1 MLESDVLFTDDS
13 IIPLQVKG
21 NGRVKKA
28 RLWAYVR
35 GGSDPPLTVY
45 DFSHDR
51 SKQRPLDFLEGFK
64 GYVHADA
71 YSGYDELFRRDHII
85 EVGCWV
91 HARRKFDEATSSRPK
106 EATEILARIAKLYR
120 VEAECAEMTP
130 AERSKHREQC
140 SRSVLD
146 DIFQRLDEMKKVS
159 LPSEPLRKAIDY
171 ALNQRQALY
180 RYLEDGR
187 LKPDNN
193 LAENA
198 IRPLALGRKNWLLA
212 ASDRGALA
220 TALYLGLIQS
230 CKASGINPWEYFND
244 MLRRIM
250 SHPITR
256 LRELL
261 PDQWKPLPNNANN
274 LLV

>member
-1 MLESDVLFTDDS
+1 M
-13 IIPLQVKG
+13 
-21 NGRVKKA
+21 
-28 RLWAYVR
+28 
-35 GGSDPPLTVY
+35 
-45 DFSHDR
+45 
-51 SKQRPLDFLEGFK
+51 
-64 GYVHADA
+64 
-71 YSGYDELFRRDHII
+71 
-85 EVGCWV
+85 
-91 HARRKFDEATSSRPK
+91 
-106 EATEILARIAKLYR
+106 ARIAKLYK

-130 AERSKHREQC
+130 TERGKHRKQC

-146 DIFQRLDEMKKVS
+146 GIFQRLDEMKSAS

-198 IRPLALGRKNWLLA
+198 IRPLALGRKNWLFA
-212 ASDRGALA
+212 ASDRGAHA

-250 SHPITR
+250 SHPVTR

-261 PDQWKPLPNNANN
+261 PDQWKPLKTKTSERDHRPANPVVSSTESGQI
-274 LLV
+274 LSSIVKEQSGKAPTVVTP

>member
-1 MLESDVLFTDDS
+1 M
-13 IIPLQVKG
+13 
-21 NGRVKKA
+21 
-28 RLWAYVR
+28 
-35 GGSDPPLTVY
+35 TVY

-51 SKQRPLDFLEGFK
+51 SKQRPLDFLEGYK

-71 YSGYDELFRRDHII
+71 YSGYDELFRRESII

-91 HARRKFDEATSSRPK
+91 HARRKFDESTSSRPR
-106 EATEILARIAKLYR
+106 EATEIMARIAKLYK
-120 VEAECAEMTP
+120 VEVECAKMTP
-130 AERSKHREQC
+130 AERCKHREQC
-140 SRSVLD
+140 SRPVLD
-146 DIFQRLDEMKKVS
+146 GIFQRFDELKTAS

-198 IRPLALGRKNWLLA
+198 IRPLALGRKNWLFA
-212 ASDRGALA
+212 ASDRGARA

-230 CKASGINPWEYFND
+230 CKACGINPWEYFND

-250 SHPITR
+250 SHPVTR

-261 PDQWKPLPNNANN
+261 PDQWKPRPRHPNGIIVQQT
-274 LLV
+274 L